1 MARDHA
7 RIKVAIWSD
16 EDFKDLRAPQ
26 QHAYFVLTTQAKLSY
41 CGVLDYIPSRLAKL
55 SKGLTEATVENMI
68 EGLEKAQYIVV
79 DRDTQEVL
87 IRSYVRHDG
96 LLESPNISKAM
107 AKDYG
112 EVISPTIREAVL
124 AELQRAHKEDPKLAG
139 WKGIKEKFPAL
150 MEEIQNPSPDP
161 FENPSPNPYRKGSTN
176 PSENPSD
183 DPYGNPFPEDEENG
197 FEPFPEGSI
206 NDNQRH

>member
-7 RIKVAIWSD
+7 RIKVSIWGN
-16 EDFKDLRAPQ
+16 EDFKELRAPH

-55 SKGLTEATVENMI
+55 AKGLTEATVESMV
-68 EGLEKAQYIVV
+68 EGLEKARYVV
-79 DRDTQEVL
+79 LDRDTQECL

-112 EVISPTIREAVL
+112 EVISPRIRAAVL
-124 AELQRAHKEDPKLAG
+124 IELQRAYLEDSKLAG
-139 WKGIKEKFPAL
+139 WRGIKEKFPTL
-150 MEEIQNPSPDP
+150 MEEIRNPSPDP
-161 FENPSPNPYRKGSTN
+161 YANPSPNPYRKGSAN

-183 DPYGNPFPEDEENG
+183 DPSGNPFPEDDENP
-197 FEPFPEGSI
+197 FEPFPEGLT
-206 NDNQRH
+206 NDNQPH

>member
-16 EDFKDLRAPQ
+16 EDFKELRAPH

-55 SKGLTEATVENMI
+55 AKGLTEATVETMI
-68 EGLEKAQYIVV
+68 EGLEKARYVV
-79 DRDTQEVL
+79 LDRDTQECL

-96 LLESPNISKAM
+96 LLESPNVSKAM

-112 EVISPTIREAVL
+112 EVISPRIRAAILV
-124 AELQRAHKEDPKLAG
+124 ELQRAYRGDSKLAG

-150 MEEIQNPSPDP
+150 MESIANPSPDP
-161 FENPSPNPYRKGSTN
+161 YENPSPNPYRKGSAN
-176 PSENPSD
+176 PSVNPSD
-183 DPYGNPFPEDEENG
+183 DPFGNPFPEDEEN
-197 FEPFPEGSI
+197 PFGTLPERV
-206 NDNQRH
+206 N